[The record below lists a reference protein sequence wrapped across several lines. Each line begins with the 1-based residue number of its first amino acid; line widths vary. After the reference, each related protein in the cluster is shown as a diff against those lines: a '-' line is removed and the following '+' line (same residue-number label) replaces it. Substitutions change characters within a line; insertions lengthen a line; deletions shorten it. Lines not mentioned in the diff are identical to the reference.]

1 MSKVFMDTNAQI
13 RQLRVKGL
21 QISGSYAKKIL
32 EKENYYNLINGYK
45 SLFLDK
51 SYRGPGE
58 LYKSGAKFKEIYS
71 LFLFDRELRSIFLRY
86 ILEIENNMR
95 SVISHDF
102 SKKYG
107 HENYLKIDNF
117 DNNPSTLG
125 DVADL
130 ISILHREIANQI
142 KKKNP
147 MILHY
152 IFSYGNIPLWV
163 LVNIISLGTLSKF
176 YSLLEQKDQNDIG
189 KHFSLKPQDMKTYLK
204 NLSLARNWCAH
215 DERFFDKR
223 VKSQITSNAIHA
235 KLSIKV
241 SDRGHYIL
249 GKDDIF
255 SLVIIFKQLLP
266 KKEFNKLVSSLNRQF
281 NILSGNLHTIKIDA
295 VKDKLGFPLNW
306 LSIKSI

>member
-1 MSKVFMDTNAQI
+1 MQKQFMNKNAQI
-13 RQLRVKGL
+13 KLLRSKGL
-21 QISGSYAKKIL
+21 NISDNYAKNVL

-45 SLFLDK
+45 SLFIDTTHK
-51 SYRGPGE
+51 GQIERF
-58 LYKSGAKFKEIYS
+58 KAGADFKEIHS
-71 LFLFDRELRSIFLRY
+71 LFLFDREVRSLFLRY

-102 SKKYG
+102 SMKYG
-107 HENYLKIDNF
+107 HDNYLKIDNF
-117 DNNPSTLG
+117 EKQASVLG
-125 DVADL
+125 DVAEL
-130 ISILHREIANQI
+130 ISVLHREIANQI

-152 IFSYGNIPLWV
+152 IFIYGYIPPWV

-189 KHFSLKPQDMKTYLK
+189 KYFNLKPQDMKTYLK

-223 VKSQITSNAIHA
+223 FKSQITTNTVHI
-235 KLSIKV
+235 KLGLIGK
-241 SDRGHYIL
+241 GLNHHII

-255 SLVIIFKQLLP
+255 SIIIIFKQLLS
-266 KKEFNKLVSSLNRQF
+266 KKVFNRFLTAMNRLLIKLSS
-281 NILSGNLHTIKIDA
+281 NLKTIPLES
-295 VKDKLGFPLNW
+295 VTDKLGFPKNW
-306 LSIKSI
+306 LDIKNV

>member
-1 MSKVFMDTNAQI
+1 MAKVFVDINDQI
-13 RQLRVKGL
+13 TLLKNKGL
-21 QISGSYAKKIL
+21 QITGRFAKQIL

-45 SLFLDK
+45 SLFIDT
-51 SYRGPGE
+51 SYLGQGE
-58 LYKSGAKFKEIYS
+58 IFKKGTDFKEIYA
-71 LFLFDRELRSIFLRY
+71 LFLFDRELRSLFLRQ
-86 ILEIENNMR
+86 ILEIENNVR
-95 SVISHDF
+95 SVLSHEF
-102 SKKYG
+102 AMKYG
-107 HENYLKIDNF
+107 HDNYLKKDNF
-117 DNNPSTLG
+117 DKNPNTLG

-152 IFSYGNIPLWV
+152 IFSYGYIPPWV

-189 KHFSLKPQDMKTYLK
+189 KHFKLKPQDMKTYLK

-223 VKSQITSNAIHA
+223 VKSQITTNNVH
-235 KLSIKV
+235 LNFSITDGYHEKFV
-241 SDRGHYIL
+241 K

-255 SLVIIFKQLLP
+255 SIIIIFKQLLTKNNFTKFCVSLDKLI
-266 KKEFNKLVSSLNRQF
+266 KKLLTS
-281 NILSGNLHTIKIDA
+281 LHTITMDDVQYKMGLPVNWSQI
-295 VKDKLGFPLNW
+295 KD
-306 LSIKSI
+306 I